1 MTRWLPR
8 SLFSRMVL
16 ILVTGLVLA
25 QAASLAIYWRDRD
38 EFMQR
43 ALGMRS
49 VQRIADILRLLDSTA
64 PEERK
69 RAPIALM
76 IVVRRSTHSS
86 STSRA
91 RLLVKSCI
99 PSCSEPWMTAC
110 RSSSAW

>member
-16 ILVTGLVLA
+16 VLLTELVLA
-25 QAASLAIYWRDRD
+25 QAASLAIYWHDRD

-49 VQRIADILRLLDSTA
+49 VQRIADILALLDSTA

-69 RAPIALM
+69 RVIA
-76 IVVRRSTHSS
+76 VVNSPQFHCATNP
-86 STSRA
+86 A
-91 RLLVKSCI
+91 
-99 PSCSEPWMTAC
+99 
-110 RSSSAW
+110 